1 VYDLNAVDFM
11 IDLIYEINKKQK
23 FIDKLII

>member
-11 IDLIYEINKKQK
+11 IDLIYEIYRKQK